1 LQSLSLAPNG
11 DLLVTAA
18 RAVRLGPKNL
28 QTFAIPGGKP
38 GETEPLEKLEAAVVT
53 PAGSV
58 LVADEKKKK
67 VFRFD
72 AKLQYQAP
80 FPDAKERQVS
90 RIVLDGEG
98 GIVLLDRDERAVHV
112 VDEAGKPL
120 RTIATRGAGYEMRKP
135 VDVAVDGFRNIY
147 VADEEAGVLVFSPQ
161 GALLATLGGA
171 DVRKAR
177 AV

>member
-1 LQSLSLAPNG
+1 MTPARTLWVASDKVKSAIPFAPDGKMGPGLAGEDLQSLSLAANG
-11 DLLVTAA
+11 DLLVTAT

-72 AKLQYQAP
+72 GKLQYQAP
-80 FPDAKERQVS
+80 FPDAKERQAS
-90 RIVLDGEG
+90 RLALERG
-98 GIVLLDRDERAVHV
+98 GRHMDP
-112 VDEAGKPL
+112 G
-120 RTIATRGAGYEMRKP
+120 
-135 VDVAVDGFRNIY
+135 
-147 VADEEAGVLVFSPQ
+147 
-161 GALLATLGGA
+161 
-171 DVRKAR
+171 
-177 AV
+177 